1 MDWAETI
8 LAGVC
13 VVCMTLLGIDLYK
26 SAREKLKTMRKRD
39 KYVWAAIFNPDV
51 VLHRE
56 SRPHRQRQD
65 RAGQPDRRVVRRVDG
80 RAGAARQHQN
90 QVQRRMKWTSC

>member
-13 VVCMTLLGIDLYK
+13 VVCMTLLVVDLYK

-39 KYVWAAIFNPDV
+39 KYVWAAIFNLTWYCVSVLVLSGFGKIVPDSLTV
-51 VLHRE
+51 MW
-56 SRPHRQRQD
+56 
-65 RAGQPDRRVVRRVDG
+65 
-80 RAGAARQHQN
+80 GAA
-90 QVQRRMKWTSC
+90 WTAELALLAGIKIKGKDD

>member
-39 KYVWAAIFNPDV
+39 KYVWAAIFNLTWYCIVSLVLTANDKIVPD
-51 VLHRE
+51 
-56 SRPHRQRQD
+56 
-65 RAGQPDRRVVRRVDG
+65 VVRRVDG
-80 RAGAARQHQN
+80 GAGAAGQHQD
-90 QVQRRMKWTSC
+90 QRKGRLK

>member
-13 VVCMTLLGIDLYK
+13 VVCMTLLGVDLYK

-39 KYVWAAIFNPDV
+39 KYVWAAIFNLTWYCISVLALSGFGKTVPDSLTV
-51 VLHRE
+51 MW
-56 SRPHRQRQD
+56 
-65 RAGQPDRRVVRRVDG
+65 
-80 RAGAARQHQN
+80 GAA
-90 QVQRRMKWTSC
+90 WTAELALLAGIKIKGKDD

>member
-39 KYVWAAIFNPDV
+39 KYVWAAIFNLTWYCISVLVLSGFGKTVPDSLTV
-51 VLHRE
+51 MW
-56 SRPHRQRQD
+56 
-65 RAGQPDRRVVRRVDG
+65 
-80 RAGAARQHQN
+80 GAA
-90 QVQRRMKWTSC
+90 WTAELALLAGIKIKEKDD

>member
-26 SAREKLKTMRKRD
+26 
-39 KYVWAAIFNPDV
+39 F
-51 VLHRE
+51 
-56 SRPHRQRQD
+56 
-65 RAGQPDRRVVRRVDG
+65 RAGKTQDH
-80 RAGAARQHQN
+80 AQARQVRLGGHL
-90 QVQRRMKWTSC
+90 

>member
-39 KYVWAAIFNPDV
+39 KYVWAAIFN
-51 VLHRE
+51 LT
-56 SRPHRQRQD
+56 
-65 RAGQPDRRVVRRVDG
+65 
-80 RAGAARQHQN
+80 
-90 QVQRRMKWTSC
+90 WY

>member
-13 VVCMTLLGIDLYK
+13 VVCMTLLGVDLYK

-39 KYVWAAIFNPDV
+39 KYVWAAIFNLTGRGMDC
-51 VLHRE
+51 
-56 SRPHRQRQD
+56 
-65 RAGQPDRRVVRRVDG
+65 RAGT
-80 RAGAARQHQN
+80 AGWDQN
-90 QVQRRMKWTSC
+90 

>member
-39 KYVWAAIFNPDV
+39 KYVWAAIFNLTWYCISVLVLSGFGKTVPDSLTV
-51 VLHRE
+51 MW
-56 SRPHRQRQD
+56 
-65 RAGQPDRRVVRRVDG
+65 
-80 RAGAARQHQN
+80 GAA
-90 QVQRRMKWTSC
+90 WTAELALLANIKIKGKDD

>member
-13 VVCMTLLGIDLYK
+13 VVCMTLLGVDFYK

-39 KYVWAAIFNPDV
+39 KYVWAAIFNLTWYCVSVLVLSGFGKIVPDSLTV
-51 VLHRE
+51 MW
-56 SRPHRQRQD
+56 
-65 RAGQPDRRVVRRVDG
+65 
-80 RAGAARQHQN
+80 GAA
-90 QVQRRMKWTSC
+90 WTAELALLAGIKIKGKDD

>member
-39 KYVWAAIFNPDV
+39 KYVWAAIFNLTWYCISVLALSGLDKIEPDSLTV
-51 VLHRE
+51 MW
-56 SRPHRQRQD
+56 
-65 RAGQPDRRVVRRVDG
+65 
-80 RAGAARQHQN
+80 GATCTFELGAIAN
-90 QVQRRMKWTSC
+90 IKIKCKGE